1 MNILIKNNKFGKF
14 SEFSNKFT
22 FPSTKGLSYSS
33 QNGFELNALS
43 KKAILLVFLVV
54 TRDDN

>member
-1 MNILIKNNKFGKF
+1 MSEYFDKKNNKFGKF

-43 KKAILLVFLVV
+43 KKAILLVF
-54 TRDDN
+54 